1 MEEPE
6 REAFAREIFEPQ
18 YLDTVEDVRNRPD
31 KSILAITNVDHA
43 EKLLSSDVAYPEQV
57 RHLWL
62 NVSGSDRYDRWY
74 DQNENKCKNLVNF
87 INLETLVMY
96 DVNLSSDLW
105 IQFAHNSTRLREI
118 VFRSNE
124 DKDSSNDYFGFDT
137 NKEGIASLLKIPTL
151 ENVVFQD
158 MMIHNFPKG
167 PSNIKHIT
175 FDSNDFTDNFTG
187 DVKSMYQSLMD
198 NFNTHT
204 NITSVT
210 VIQGMY
216 TWKED
221 PFKISYLRL
230 EKMEQLENIEFHGRL
245 VDQDDITSFV
255 GILSLPKLKHL
266 NVFIENCTECLRF
279 EGSVDETDK
288 VNAFKSELENGT
300 RFFGTDGIYVIKD
313 EEDKIILANNLLY
326 F

>member
-1 MEEPE
+1 ME
-6 REAFAREIFEPQ
+6 EPQ
-18 YLDTVEDVRNRPD
+18 YLDTVEDVRNRQD

-43 EKLLSSDVAYPEQV
+43 DKLLCAEPSPKQV

-62 NVSGSDRYDRWY
+62 YICCSDKYDWY
-74 DQNENKCKNLVNF
+74 EQNQNKCKDLVNF
-87 INLETLVMY
+87 TNLETLVMY

-124 DKDSSNDYFGFDT
+124 DKDSSNDYFDFDT
-137 NKEGIASLLKIPTL
+137 NKEGIAALFKIPTL
-151 ENVVFQD
+151 EKVVFQD
-158 MMIHNFPKG
+158 MIIQHFPKG

-175 FDSNDFTDNFTG
+175 FDSNDFVNRG
-187 DVKSMYQSLMD
+187 ELESMYQSLKD
-198 NFNTHT
+198 NFSTHT

-216 TWKED
+216 TWEED

-230 EKMEQLENIEFHGRL
+230 DKMKQLENIKFHGRL
-245 VDQDDITSFV
+245 VDQDDITSFM
-255 GILSLPKLKHL
+255 GILSLPNLKHL
-266 NVFIENCTECLRF
+266 DVFIENCTECLRF
-279 EGSVDETDK
+279 EGTLDETEK
-288 VNAFKSELENGT
+288 LNSFKSELENGT

-313 EEDKIILANNLLY
+313 EEDN
-326 F
+326 

>member
-1 MEEPE
+1 ME
-6 REAFAREIFEPQ
+6 EPQ
-18 YLDTVEDVRNRPD
+18 YLDTVEDVRNRQD

-43 EKLLSSDVAYPEQV
+43 DKLLCAEPSPKQV

-62 NVSGSDRYDRWY
+62 YICCSDKYDWY
-74 DQNENKCKNLVNF
+74 EQNQNKCKDLVNF
-87 INLETLVMY
+87 TNLETLVMY

-124 DKDSSNDYFGFDT
+124 DKDSSNDYFDFDT
-137 NKEGIASLLKIPTL
+137 NKEGIAALFKIPTL
-151 ENVVFQD
+151 EKVVFQD
-158 MMIHNFPKG
+158 MIIQHFPKG

-175 FDSNDFTDNFTG
+175 FDSNDFVNRG
-187 DVKSMYQSLMD
+187 ELESMYQSLKD
-198 NFNTHT
+198 NFSTHT

-216 TWKED
+216 TWEED

-230 EKMEQLENIEFHGRL
+230 DKMKQLENIKFHGRL
-245 VDQDDITSFV
+245 VDQDDITSFM
-255 GILSLPKLKHL
+255 GILSLPNLKHL
-266 NVFIENCTECLRF
+266 DVFIENCTECLRF
-279 EGSVDETDK
+279 EGTLDETEK
-288 VNAFKSELENGT
+288 LNSFKSELENGT

-313 EEDKIILANNLLY
+313 EDN
-326 F
+326 

>member
-1 MEEPE
+1 ME
-6 REAFAREIFEPQ
+6 EPQ
-18 YLDTVEDVRNRPD
+18 YLDTVEDVRNRQD

-43 EKLLSSDVAYPEQV
+43 DKLLCAEPSPEQV

-62 NVSGSDRYDRWY
+62 YICCSDKYDWY
-74 DQNENKCKNLVNF
+74 EQNQNKCKDLVNF
-87 INLETLVMY
+87 TNLETLVMY

-124 DKDSSNDYFGFDT
+124 DKDSSNDYFDFDT
-137 NKEGIASLLKIPTL
+137 NKEGIAALFKIPTL
-151 ENVVFQD
+151 EKVVFQD
-158 MMIHNFPKG
+158 MIIQHFPKG

-175 FDSNDFTDNFTG
+175 FDSNDFVNRG
-187 DVKSMYQSLMD
+187 ELESMYQSLRD
-198 NFNTHT
+198 NFSTHT

-210 VIQGMY
+210 VIQGGY

-230 EKMEQLENIEFHGRL
+230 DQMEQLENIKFHGRL
-245 VDQDDITSFV
+245 VDQGDITSFM
-255 GILSLPKLKHL
+255 GILSLLKLKHL
-266 NVFIENCTECLRF
+266 DVFIENCTECLRF
-279 EGSVDETDK
+279 EGTLDETEK
-288 VNAFKSELENGT
+288 VNSFKSELENGT

-313 EEDKIILANNLLY
+313 EEDN
-326 F
+326 

>member
-1 MEEPE
+1 ME
-6 REAFAREIFEPQ
+6 EPQ
-18 YLDTVEDVRNRPD
+18 YLDTVEDVRNRQD

-43 EKLLSSDVAYPEQV
+43 DKLLCADVAYPEQV

-62 NVSGSDRYDRWY
+62 YICCSDKYDWY
-74 DQNENKCKNLVNF
+74 EQNQNKCKDLVNF
-87 INLETLVMY
+87 TNLETLVMY

-124 DKDSSNDYFGFDT
+124 DKDSSNDYFDFDT
-137 NKEGIASLLKIPTL
+137 NKEGIAALFKIPTL
-151 ENVVFQD
+151 EKVVFQD
-158 MMIHNFPKG
+158 MIIQHFPKG

-175 FDSNDFTDNFTG
+175 FDSNDFVNRG
-187 DVKSMYQSLMD
+187 ELESMYQSLRD
-198 NFNTHT
+198 NFSTHT

-210 VIQGMY
+210 VIQGGY

-230 EKMEQLENIEFHGRL
+230 DKMEQLENIKFHGRL

-255 GILSLPKLKHL
+255 GILSLLKLKHL
-266 NVFIENCTECLRF
+266 DVFIENCTECLRF
-279 EGSVDETDK
+279 EGSVDEIEK
-288 VNAFKSELENGT
+288 VNSFKSELENGT

-313 EEDKIILANNLLY
+313 D
-326 F
+326 